1 MSTDTVVPFPTP
13 DNPTMVTI
21 LPAPSTAGGREEIIV
36 SATPSGD
43 CSSTL
48 IVVVGWVERSEA
60 ERTPVLIDRFIPDD
74 SISPSSSSRFLID
87 FPSEEENDWNLALLD
102 RAEITA
108 TDAEAPPE
116 RILDE
121 RDI

>member
-1 MSTDTVVPFPTP
+1 
-13 DNPTMVTI
+13 MVTI